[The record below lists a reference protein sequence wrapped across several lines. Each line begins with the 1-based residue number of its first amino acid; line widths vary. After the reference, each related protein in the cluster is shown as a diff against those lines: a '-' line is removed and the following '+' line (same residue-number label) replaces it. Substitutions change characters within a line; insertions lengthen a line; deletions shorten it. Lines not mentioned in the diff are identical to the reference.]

1 MTTSRYRTKSVFD
14 FEDEYGSDPIIAR
27 YGATPS
33 RTRSYQLR
41 GELATADRLDA
52 EAELAQ
58 AQAEEEAKLA
68 PLRAVSERFKIIND
82 LSSQRSKLEE
92 DARTKTA
99 LTNFNQN
106 APKVG
111 NVMELDKLVADNADV
126 VLDQPTQIRI
136 GYLRNKFAER
146 DKADLRTRLP
156 GVMSPE
162 DVDKLELWA
171 GERQLLGDAEVK
183 TMLDIWRGVAAK
195 KGSAIKGLTQLG
207 AQSMPVT
214 PQGEFDVSRAE
225 NIVETLGRTDIRTL
239 SAAQRGLQQQLAN
252 IDDPESPEAAA
263 LQSDLTNINRQ
274 IANVANRS
282 DQQTTRATMDLQ
294 SLGGANPDWIDDII
308 GGGSDAPDSPPT
320 SAPTTA
326 PGSSPVPSPQ
336 PDLPAPATPSP
347 QTDSAE
353 PEKKE
358 KPKPYD
364 PKDRA
369 ELARLEL
376 EVQRAREEAGLT
388 DQPAGIRQ
396 INESLAAQNAPVR
409 EKVAQ
414 LEAAQERINPF
425 AEADARDA
433 QTIQAALDV
442 VYPEMDGG
450 GFDVGSTEDSRV
462 VSAAEFLRRV
472 DPSLL
477 RMVASSPGSNRAGL
491 SLEEI
496 SNIATKAT
504 RPPRGRKA
512 N

>member
-1 MTTSRYRTKSVFD
+1 MSSPYRTKSIFD
-14 FEDEYGSDPIIAR
+14 FEDEYGADPIISR

-33 RTRSYQLR
+33 RARSYELR
-41 GELATADRLDA
+41 AELAGAKRLDA

-68 PLRAVSERFKIIND
+68 PLRAVSERFKVIND
-82 LSSQRSKLEE
+82 LSSERSRLEE
-92 DARTKTA
+92 DARRRTAEANLNEQLPKT
-99 LTNFNQN
+99 
-106 APKVG
+106 G
-111 NVMELDKLVADNADV
+111 NILELDKLVAENAEV
-126 VLDQPTQIRI
+126 ALSPVQMERI
-136 GYLRNKFAER
+136 NLARSKFKER
-146 DKADLRTRLP
+146 DKADLRTKLP
-156 GVMSPE
+156 NVMAPE
-162 DVDKLELWA
+162 DVDKWELWA
-171 GERQLLGDAEVK
+171 AERQLLGDQEVQA
-183 TMLDIWRGVAAK
+183 MLNIWRGVAVK
-195 KGSAIKGLTQLG
+195 KGSAMKGLTQLG

-239 SAAQRGLQQQLAN
+239 SAAQRGIQKQLE
-252 IDDPESPEAAA
+252 DPMLDPEGPDAQA

-274 IANVANRS
+274 IAGITSRS
-282 DQQTTRATMDLQ
+282 DQQTTRAAMDLQ
-294 SLGGANPDWIDDII
+294 SLGGTNPDWIDEII
-308 GGGSDAPDSPPT
+308 GGGGGRAPDSPSTAAPAT
-320 SAPTTA
+320 ASGSAPATD
-326 PGSSPVPSPQ
+326 S
-336 PDLPAPATPSP
+336 PAPTRATPSP

-358 KPKPYD
+358 KQKPYD

-376 EVQRAREEAGLT
+376 EVQKAREEAGLMN
-388 DQPAGIRQ
+388 QPAGIRQ
-396 INESLAAQNAPVR
+396 INEALAAQNAPVR

-425 AEADARDA
+425 AEANAKDA

-450 GFDVGSTEDSRV
+450 GFDVGSAEDSRV

-496 SNIATKAT
+496 SNIAAKAI
-504 RPPRGRKA
+504 RSARGRKQK
-512 N
+512 